1 VSTVFDFKLRSEEM
15 SMERTEQ
22 QSLQISQER
31 LLAFVRAMIGG
42 SRGREDDEHPLP
54 PGPWDPVIRV
64 ALERIN
70 VFGPHPDPWK
80 IFGPGPQ
87 PWRTLESMFGPLP
100 DPWKVILA
108 SIAAKYPA
116 VWDVIGGGPSVG
128 TEVALNPQPL
138 PPRFAFLVS
147 LAQTVIS
154 RTELL
159 QEIADATRRE
169 GEQQGIIIVGGYI
182 ARFID
187 DICGNDF
194 RFKWPFPGP
203 RPNWLAKEVSGID
216 LVVMAVQFDQAAS
229 ETFNRELR
237 QNLAD
242 ASAKLAEA
250 GLSKI
255 Q

>member
-1 VSTVFDFKLRSEEM
+1 MNTK
-15 SMERTEQ
+15 T
-22 QSLQISQER
+22 QSSHISREK

-64 ALERIN
+64 ALERIT
-70 VFGPHPDPWK
+70 VFGPSPDPW
-80 IFGPGPQ
+80 IVFGPGPQ
-87 PWRTLESMFGPLP
+87 PWRSSLESVYGPLP
-100 DPWKVILA
+100 DPWKVIFA

-116 VWDVIGGGPSVG
+116 IWDIIGGGPSFG
-128 TEVALNPQPL
+128 AEVALNPQPL

-154 RTELL
+154 RAELL

-182 ARFID
+182 VRFVD
-187 DICGNDF
+187 DFCGTKF
-194 RFKWPFPGP
+194 RPKWPFPGP
-203 RPNWLAKEVSGID
+203 PPPWFAKEVSGID
-216 LVVMAVQFDQAAS
+216 LVVMAAHFEQAAK
-229 ETFNRELR
+229 ETFSPDLS
-237 QNLAD
+237 QTLAD

-250 GLSKI
+250 GMLKM